1 MNTKRAR
8 YGLSRADRKTGLLV
22 AAILSCF
29 VSGTATAQRQ
39 TLLEYPSIHS
49 PRVGLQG
56 MVVSQNDIASAVGAR
71 ILEEGGNA
79 IDAAVAVG
87 FALAVTLPRA
97 GNIGGDGFL
106 TAYVAGQKKVTVI
119 DFRSTAPQAA
129 KLEMFLDEKGEETSE
144 ASVGYRAA
152 AVPGTVAGLALAHKQ
167 YGKLPWRKLVEPAVA
182 LARDG
187 VILSA
192 DEVFVFS
199 WGKKRLQ
206 ASKSS
211 RRTFFKE
218 DEGEYR
224 AGERLQQPELAWTL
238 DEIAKG
244 GADAFYRGEIAARI
258 EADMQRQGGLITRDD
273 LAAYRAIER
282 APLSSTYRGY
292 TLFTAPPA
300 SGGVTLLTMLNI
312 LENFD
317 LSRLEMGSAESVHL
331 LAETMRLGNRDR
343 IAHLGDTAFAKI
355 PLDGLLSKK
364 YAAERAKLIKLHRAS
379 KDTAIKAG
387 NPDDYESPSTTHYSI
402 ADSQGNLV
410 SVTYTL
416 GSDFGSGVMIDR
428 TGILLNNQMNN
439 FSHERTFEALKR
451 GEPLP
456 PNAMQSGKRMVSTM
470 TPTLIFKG
478 DSPWMAVGTPGGGR
492 IVNTILQVVVNAI
505 DFKLN
510 IDEAIHQPRV
520 SQVSGALEIE
530 PHYNPDTR
538 KRLEKMGH
546 KTKSS
551 VTMGSVQAIVLED
564 GYFFGAADPRRP
576 GAAAVAP

>member
-8 YGLSRADRKTGLLV
+8 YGLSRADRTAGFLV
-22 AAILSCF
+22 AAILSYF

-71 ILEEGGNA
+71 ILEDGGNA

-129 KLEMFLDEKGEETSE
+129 KVEMFLDDKGEETLE

-206 ASKSS
+206 ASESA
-211 RRTFFKE
+211 RRTFFKA
-218 DEGEYR
+218 DDDDYR

-282 APLSSTYRGY
+282 TPLSSTYRGY

-317 LSRLEMGSAESVHL
+317 LSRFEMGSAESVHL

-364 YAAERAKLIKLHRAS
+364 YAAERAKLIKPHKAS

-416 GSDFGSGVMIDR
+416 GSDFGSGVMIDG

-439 FSHERTFEALKR
+439 FSHERAFEALKR
-451 GEPLP
+451 GEPPP
-456 PNAMQSGKRMVSTM
+456 PNAMEGGKRMVSTM

-520 SQVSGALEIE
+520 SQVSGALELE